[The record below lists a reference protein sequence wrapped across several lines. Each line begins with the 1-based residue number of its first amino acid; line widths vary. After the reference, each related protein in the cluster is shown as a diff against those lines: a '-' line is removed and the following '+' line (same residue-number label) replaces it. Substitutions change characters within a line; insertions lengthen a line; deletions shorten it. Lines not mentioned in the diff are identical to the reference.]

1 MISFNL
7 IYAQVVQ
14 TEEAVFT
21 TKAEANIQ
29 YIKSELEALS
39 DGGSLQE
46 VSLDPIQVTINLPSH
61 RKKEVER
68 PNHPTVDPMN
78 MFSVRLRW
86 ESRGC
91 RRVKMFRLWIR

>member
-1 MISFNL
+1 MFPK
-7 IYAQVVQ
+7 VVQ

-46 VSLDPIQVTINLPSH
+46 IALDPIQV
-61 RKKEVER
+61 K
-68 PNHPTVDPMN
+68 
-78 MFSVRLRW
+78 
-86 ESRGC
+86 C
-91 RRVKMFRLWIR
+91 RFFALDFEKCLC

>member
-1 MISFNL
+1 M
-7 IYAQVVQ
+7 Q

-46 VSLDPIQVTINLPSH
+46 IALDPIQV
-61 RKKEVER
+61 K
-68 PNHPTVDPMN
+68 
-78 MFSVRLRW
+78 
-86 ESRGC
+86 C
-91 RRVKMFRLWIR
+91 RFFAFDFEKCLC

>member
-1 MISFNL
+1 M
-7 IYAQVVQ
+7 VQ

-46 VSLDPIQVTINLPSH
+46 IALDPIQVLLILEHVSVKF
-61 RKKEVER
+61 RQYV
-68 PNHPTVDPMN
+68 
-78 MFSVRLRW
+78 SVRLLW
-86 ESRGC
+86 ASQGC
-91 RRVKMFRLWIR
+91 QRVKIFKLWIRSE

>member
-1 MISFNL
+1 
-7 IYAQVVQ
+7 VQ

-46 VSLDPIQVTINLPSH
+46 IALDPIQVLHLILKNLDY
-61 RKKEVER
+61 VYA
-68 PNHPTVDPMN
+68 
-78 MFSVRLRW
+78 RLHW
-86 ESRGC
+86 ASQGC
-91 RRVKMFRLWIR
+91 QRVKIFKLWIRRV

>member
-1 MISFNL
+1 M
-7 IYAQVVQ
+7 VQ

-46 VSLDPIQVTINLPSH
+46 IALDPIQVLPILEHVSA
-61 RKKEVER
+61 K
-68 PNHPTVDPMN
+68 
-78 MFSVRLRW
+78 FRLYVFFRLHW
-86 ESRGC
+86 ASQEC
-91 RRVKMFRLWIR
+91 QRVKIFRLWIRLE

>member
-1 MISFNL
+1 M
-7 IYAQVVQ
+7 VQ

-46 VSLDPIQVTINLPSH
+46 VSLDPIQVAINLP
-61 RKKEVER
+61 VY
-68 PNHPTVDPMN
+68 TQ
-78 MFSVRLRW
+78 
-86 ESRGC
+86 
-91 RRVKMFRLWIR
+91 

>member
-1 MISFNL
+1 MNL
-7 IYAQVVQ
+7 IVQVVQ

-46 VSLDPIQVTINLPSH
+46 IALDPIQVLEILEH
-61 RKKEVER
+61 A
-68 PNHPTVDPMN
+68 
-78 MFSVRLRW
+78 F
-86 ESRGC
+86 
-91 RRVKMFRLWIR
+91 

>member
-1 MISFNL
+1 MLQLKSHCMFVK
-7 IYAQVVQ
+7 VVQ

-46 VSLDPIQVTINLPSH
+46 IALDPIQVLLIL
-61 RKKEVER
+61 
-68 PNHPTVDPMN
+68 
-78 MFSVRLRW
+78 
-86 ESRGC
+86 C
-91 RRVKMFRLWIR
+91 IRSLDKSGLCF

>member
-1 MISFNL
+1 MFVK
-7 IYAQVVQ
+7 VVQ

-46 VSLDPIQVTINLPSH
+46 IALDPIQVSEIL
-61 RKKEVER
+61 E
-68 PNHPTVDPMN
+68 
-78 MFSVRLRW
+78 FAL
-86 ESRGC
+86 
-91 RRVKMFRLWIR
+91 FRSPY